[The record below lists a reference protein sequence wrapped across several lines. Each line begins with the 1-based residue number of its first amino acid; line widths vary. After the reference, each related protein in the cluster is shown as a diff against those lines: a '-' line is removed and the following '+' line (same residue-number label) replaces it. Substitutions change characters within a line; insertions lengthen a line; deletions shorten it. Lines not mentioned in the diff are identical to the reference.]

1 MADQVRKVS
10 YAYVMV
16 PDRAGQGTKVLDQV
30 RKAGID
36 MLAFSGFP
44 AGKGK
49 AQLDIVV
56 DRLAPLRA
64 IAKKNGWSLSAP
76 KQGFH
81 IQGPDKLGAVSRQY
95 QKLAKQGIGV
105 TAADAVSAGKG
116 RYGMILWVKAKDFSR
131 AAKALGAK

>member
-1 MADQVRKVS
+1 
-10 YAYVMV
+10 
-16 PDRAGQGTKVLDQV
+16 
-30 RKAGID
+30 

-44 AGKGK
+44 SGRGTV
-49 AQLDIVV
+49 QLDIVV
-56 DRLAPLRA
+56 DRIAPLRR

-81 IQGPDKLGAVSRQY
+81 IQGSDKVGAVSRHY

-116 RYGMILWVKAKDFSR
+116 RYGMILWVKAKDFDR
-131 AAKALGAK
+131 AAKAGFRSTPTRYGPKVRSSR

>member
-10 YAYVMV
+10 YAYVVV
-16 PDRAGQGTKVLDQV
+16 PDRAGQGTKILEQV
-30 RKAGID
+30 RKAGIN

-56 DRLAPLRA
+56 DRIAPLRR
-64 IAKKNGWSLSAP
+64 IAKTNGWSLSAV
-76 KQGFH
+76 KHGFH
-81 IQGPDKLGAVSRQY
+81 IQGPDKAGAVSRHY

-105 TAADAVSAGKG
+105 TAADAVSAGRG
-116 RYGMILWVKAKDFSR
+116 RYGMILWVKAKDYNR
-131 AAKALGAK
+131 AAKSLRAK

>member
-16 PDRAGQGTKVLDQV
+16 PDRPGRGGDVLDQV
-30 RKAGID
+30 RKAGIN

-44 AGKGK
+44 SGKGK

-56 DRLAPLRA
+56 DRLAPLQK
-64 IAKKNGWSLSAP
+64 IAKANGWSLSAP

-81 IQGPDKLGAVSRQY
+81 IQGPDKVGAVGRQY
-95 QKLAKQGIGV
+95 KKLSKQGIGV

-116 RYGMILWVKAKDFSR
+116 RYGMILWVKAKDYSR